1 MRHATTF
8 AASVAMILAA
18 QACANDNVD
27 ILASGPAKI
36 PSRIAALP
44 PTSNKPRLSLSAT
57 DKAKFQHFISN
68 KQITEKIVYKSP
80 DLDTAQVID
89 TILIAKALT
98 LGGMVADFDFV
109 KIPNSARERAMVVSG
124 DVTIAGTSQW
134 DWWADENSAEIY
146 KSDEVVANGSFEKGL
161 YTTKERAESIQINS
175 SADLAKVVCVS
186 NKSWRVDW
194 NTLARLPFKQLADAP
209 STESMFRMVN
219 GGHADL
225 TVQSFSGTP
234 DMSITMS
241 GITLYPIKG
250 WKVPLNGSRHYV
262 VSKKDP
268 NGAAVFESL
277 QRGLAVMRQTNEVA
291 RALTE
296 SGFYNVNVKN
306 WKSIQP
312 Q

>member
-8 AASVAMILAA
+8 AASVALILAA
-18 QACANDNVD
+18 QACANNNVD

-36 PSRIAALP
+36 PSRIAAAP

-57 DKAKFQHFISN
+57 DRAKFQHFMSN
-68 KQITEKIVYKSP
+68 KQLTEKIVYKSP

-124 DVTIAGTSQW
+124 DVTIPGTSQW

-175 SADLAKVVCVS
+175 SADLAKYVCVS

-209 STESMFRMVN
+209 STESMFRMVD

-234 DMSITMS
+234 DMSIAMS

-268 NGAAVFESL
+268 KGAAVFESL

-306 WKSIQP
+306 WKSVQP